1 MEDNYNGQLIYSESL
16 DRKSLNGIKGFLLIV
31 GLVFGCLLLI
41 LLVGFIQYITGIG
54 YLQFILLVAVLIS
67 CFFIVKHFL
76 TKYDYVVLKDSVCM
90 IRAIG
95 KREKLIAQFSF
106 SDIVYIGKN
115 NADAKPLFVGRK
127 REKATYKSINSDSD
141 CIVTK
146 DSYIF
151 FNSTDKFIKAIED
164 NR

>member
-67 CFFIVKHFL
+67 CFFIVIESF
-76 TKYDYVVLKDSVCM
+76 DYRK
-90 IRAIG
+90 
-95 KREKLIAQFSF
+95 Q
-106 SDIVYIGKN
+106 
-115 NADAKPLFVGRK
+115 RK
-127 REKATYKSINSDSD
+127 RDP
-141 CIVTK
+141 
-146 DSYIF
+146 
-151 FNSTDKFIKAIED
+151 KFIL
-164 NR
+164 NRANI